1 MAMRE
6 FHGRQIFIEDERNIM
21 ADYDL
26 FSVAEVY
33 LARRERDC
41 CNSVFSQLIYCFV
54 MRSKLTE
61 PMQSNRARNRKRVF
75 CIVFL
80 VSPASQPGLK
90 S

>member
-33 LARRERDC
+33 LARRERDAIR
-41 CNSVFSQLIYCFV
+41 FS
-54 MRSKLTE
+54 RSL
-61 PMQSNRARNRKRVF
+61 F
-75 CIVFL
+75 IVL
-80 VSPASQPGLK
+80 L
-90 S
+90 